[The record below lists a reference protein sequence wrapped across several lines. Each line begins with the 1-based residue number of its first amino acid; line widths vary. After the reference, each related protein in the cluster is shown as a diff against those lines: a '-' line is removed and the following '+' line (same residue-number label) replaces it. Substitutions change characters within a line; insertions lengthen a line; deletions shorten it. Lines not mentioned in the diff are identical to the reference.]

1 MAILQRQVYLLV
13 PTLIVKKVYVFK
25 SCRGFC
31 ISCVDV
37 SGDTRAFEIIDPVDV
52 LLSSKLK
59 CVSHQ
64 NQVYWLVIEHR
75 NAVDTID
82 SCKHRLWVLLEM
94 LVNAR
99 QYLLNQPQ
107 LLISH
112 GLDDEALIV
121 TKEEEGA

>member
-1 MAILQRQVYLLV
+1 
-13 PTLIVKKVYVFK
+13 
-25 SCRGFC
+25 
-31 ISCVDV
+31 
-37 SGDTRAFEIIDPVDV
+37 
-52 LLSSKLK
+52 
-59 CVSHQ
+59 
-64 NQVYWLVIEHR
+64 
-75 NAVDTID
+75 
-82 SCKHRLWVLLEM
+82 M